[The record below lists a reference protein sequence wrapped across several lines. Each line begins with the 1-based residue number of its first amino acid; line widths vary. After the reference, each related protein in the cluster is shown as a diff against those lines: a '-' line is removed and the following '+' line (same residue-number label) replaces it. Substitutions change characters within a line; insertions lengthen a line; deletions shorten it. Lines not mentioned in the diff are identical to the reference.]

1 MRKKTEDSSG
11 KADGISRRAFAKTSV
26 AAGAVAVALPG
37 SVRGEMVS
45 RIARP
50 AQAPGKAHPT
60 GWTHGRTI
68 PAELYLDES
77 RYLADEKY
85 LADNLW
91 IYVDHVARIPNP
103 GDFFVFEYGRS
114 ESILVVRGKGGD
126 VKAFYNVCRHRGSRL
141 CRHDADAPP
150 GDPRLSVKQLGQSG
164 NSPVF
169 RCPYHAWTYD
179 TEGSLIYAYGMQ
191 EDFNPAENGLLP
203 CHMNI
208 ESGNIFINMSRQAEP
223 PDFDTEVA
231 QLRALGERYGMADLQ
246 IGARDQY
253 VIKANWKLA
262 IENFLECY
270 HCGPAHASLVTTHHW
285 DEEGTREQWAERS
298 AQVRDWAPDAE
309 RQRYYGDNVEGGQA
323 AGMGGGMGG
332 GDSDSTAEDGPW
344 PSTSGMLNPG
354 FVTGSMDGKPVA
366 PLLPNIKEWGHQSSV
381 VTTGWS
387 TGYWQCYDD
396 HIAVARFTP
405 RDVDH
410 TDAEIIWLVHP
421 DAVAGRDFEPDNVKA
436 LWHVTIQE
444 DNWITANNHNGIR
457 SGAYGSGR
465 YSGSELSLVAFMDWY
480 MEEVVPAG

>member
-1 MRKKTEDSSG
+1 MGEKRADDSGS
-11 KADGISRRAFAKTSV
+11 KEGISRRDFAKTSV
-26 AAGAVAVALPG
+26 AAGAAAVALPAT
-37 SVRGEMVS
+37 VRGEVVS
-45 RIARP
+45 RITRP
-50 AQAPGKAHPT
+50 AAATGKAHPA
-60 GWTHGRTI
+60 GWKHGRTI

-126 VKAFYNVCRHRGSRL
+126 VNAFYNVCRHRGSRL
-141 CRHDADAPP
+141 CRHDADDKPS
-150 GDPRLSVKQLGQSG
+150 DPRLSVKQLGQSG
-164 NSPVF
+164 SSPVF

-191 EDFNPAENGLLP
+191 EDFNPADNGLLP

-208 ESGNIFINMSRQAEP
+208 AAGNIFINLSRSAEP
-223 PDFDTEVA
+223 PDFEPEVA
-231 QLRALGERYGMADLQ
+231 RLRVLGERYSLADLQ
-246 IGARDQY
+246 IAARDQY

-298 AQVRDWAPDAE
+298 AKVREWAPEARREAYSQEAE
-309 RQRYYGDNVEGGQA
+309 GSTA

-332 GDSDSTAEDGPW
+332 SDSDSNAEDGPW

-366 PLLPNIKEWGHQSSV
+366 PLLPNIKEWNHESTV

-396 HIAVARFTP
+396 HVAVARFTP
-405 RDVDH
+405 RDIDY

-421 DAVAGRDFEPDNVKA
+421 DAVAGRDFDPDNVKA

-465 YSGSELSLVAFMDWY
+465 YSGSEISLVSFIDWY
-480 MEEVVPAG
+480 MNEVVPAG